1 MAESMAM
8 QWQGLVSMSIV
19 HITKRE
25 HGASMV
31 RAAARDHVEVQGLC
45 ITGPAPH
52 CLRASGELVPSLTG
66 SSTQESG
73 TCTSPK
79 QHLRAGPGGRDVD
92 EPTPWA

>member
-8 QWQGLVSMSIV
+8 QWQGLVSLSMV

-52 CLRASGELVPSLTG
+52 WLRASGELVPSLT
-66 SSTQESG
+66 QQHSG
-73 TCTSPK
+73 EWDP
-79 QHLRAGPGGRDVD
+79 HLAQAAR
-92 EPTPWA
+92 